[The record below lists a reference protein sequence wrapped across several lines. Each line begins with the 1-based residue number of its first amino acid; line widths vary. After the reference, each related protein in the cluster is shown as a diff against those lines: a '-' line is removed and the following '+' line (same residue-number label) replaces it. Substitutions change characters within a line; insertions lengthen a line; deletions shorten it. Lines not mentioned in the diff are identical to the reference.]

1 MNRSSIPTKLT
12 DYNVYNEGECLIGIE
27 AEVTLP
33 ELAAITSEIAGAG
46 IAGNQI
52 HAAGTKLGKIQHL
65 LPSIRTKGGQSK
77 F

>member
-33 ELAAITSEIAGAG
+33 ELAAVTSEIAGG
-46 IAGNQI
+46 IQPPC
-52 HAAGTKLGKIQHL
+52 H
-65 LPSIRTKGGQSK
+65 PKGAHTDPESRSDK
-77 F
+77 A